1 MNKAELVSR
10 IAEVT
15 GFTKRDAERF
25 VDAFVDVVTEALA
38 SGEEVRLVG
47 FGKFYVRKRAERK
60 GVNPKTKEKIR
71 IPAKYVPKF
80 KPGKKLAEAVAKK
93 R

>member
-10 IAEVT
+10 IAEIT

-47 FGKFYVRKRAERK
+47 FGKFFVKKRAERK
-60 GVNPKTKEKIR
+60 GVNPKTREEIK
-71 IPAKYVPKF
+71 IPAKIVPKF
-80 KPGKKLAEAVAKK
+80 KPGKKLAEAVARK
-93 R
+93 